1 MFQLDES
8 KKKIQN
14 TKESKH
20 KKSKQTN
27 KQTGFVTK
35 ENDQTQCLRSANMTA
50 REVGVQKEDK
60 NRKISVGWGGVGWGG
75 RNLRT
80 WRKQPEHLRQELK
93 TNSIKR
99 SRS

>member
-8 KKKIQN
+8 KKS
-14 TKESKH
+14 TKYQGQQTH
-20 KKSKQTN
+20 KEQTN
-27 KQTGFVTK
+27 KQTGLVTK
-35 ENDQTQCLRSANMTA
+35 ENDQTQYLRSANMA
-50 REVGVQKEDK
+50 AKEVGVQKEDK
-60 NRKISVGWGGVGWGG
+60 NRKFRVGWGG